1 MLDSSDSQPIGE
13 IVSPPPSVQINAP
26 QLTGSV
32 QAPVMGQP
40 IMQQNVVYI
49 QMPKFKHP
57 IRIWSYV
64 LIGVG
69 LLIYFVSTVLSLDN
83 GSETMF
89 ELGYGTCCMF
99 FNAAF
104 VCEIVFYYNMMEHNQ
119 SYGQGTG
126 WAITNIVLGAIL
138 TVIGL
143 FFALGMFA
151 SAFSV

>member
-1 MLDSSDSQPIGE
+1 MQGSPDSEHIGE
-13 IVSPPPSVQINAP
+13 IQAPQPVTINA
-26 QLTGSV
+26 GH
-32 QAPVMGQP
+32 QAAMAYGAQPVQP

-57 IRIWSYV
+57 VRIWSYV

-69 LLIYFVSTVLSLDN
+69 LLIYLVSTVFALDN
-83 GSETMF
+83 GTSALF

-104 VCEIVFYYNMMEHNQ
+104 VCEIVFYYNMMQHNQ

-126 WAITNIVLGAIL
+126 WAVTNIVFAAIL
-138 TVIGL
+138 IVIGL
-143 FFALGMFA
+143 FIALGMFL
-151 SAFSV
+151 SVLGL

>member
-1 MLDSSDSQPIGE
+1 MQGDQNNQIVGEIQTPQSVTINAGQQTVMPYGAQPI
-13 IVSPPPSVQINAP
+13 
-26 QLTGSV
+26 
-32 QAPVMGQP
+32 QP
-40 IMQQNVVYI
+40 IMQQNIMYI

-69 LLIYFVSTVLSLDN
+69 LLIYFVSIVLAFDN
-83 GSETMF
+83 GGETMF

-104 VCEIVFYYNMMEHNQ
+104 VCEIVFYYNMIQHNQ

-126 WAITNIVLGAIL
+126 WAITNIVLAVFLIVVG
-138 TVIGL
+138 T
-143 FFALGMFA
+143 LGMLSILFA
-151 SAFSV
+151 N

>member
-1 MLDSSDSQPIGE
+1 MQEDQNNQIIGE
-13 IVSPPPSVQINAP
+13 IQTPQSVTINAG
-26 QLTGSV
+26 Q
-32 QAPVMGQP
+32 QAGMPYGTQPVQP
-40 IMQQNVVYI
+40 IMQQNIMYI

-64 LIGVG
+64 LIAVG
-69 LLIYFVSTVLSLDN
+69 ILIYFVATVLAFDN
-83 GSETMF
+83 GTETVF

-104 VCEIVFYYNMMEHNQ
+104 VCEIVYYYNMMQHNQ

-126 WAITNIVLGAIL
+126 WAITNIVLAAIL
-138 TVIGL
+138 IVIGL

-151 SAFSV
+151 SAFSL

>member
-1 MLDSSDSQPIGE
+1 M
-13 IVSPPPSVQINAP
+13 
-26 QLTGSV
+26 
-32 QAPVMGQP
+32 
-40 IMQQNVVYI
+40 YI

-69 LLIYFVSTVLSLDN
+69 ILIYFVSTVLSFDS
-83 GSETMF
+83 GTETMF

-126 WAITNIVLGAIL
+126 WAITNIVFAAIL
-138 TVIGL
+138 TIIGL
-143 FFALGMFA
+143 FIALGMFA
-151 SAFSV
+151 SAFSL

>member
-1 MLDSSDSQPIGE
+1 MQGDQNNQIVGE
-13 IVSPPPSVQINAP
+13 IQTPQSVTINAGQQAGMP
-26 QLTGSV
+26 FGAQPV
-32 QAPVMGQP
+32 QPM
-40 IMQQNVVYI
+40 MQQNIVYI

-69 LLIYFVSTVLSLDN
+69 ILIYFVSTVLAFDS
-83 GSETMF
+83 GTETMF

-126 WAITNIVLGAIL
+126 WAITNIVFAVIL
-138 TVIGL
+138 TIIGL
-143 FFALGMFA
+143 FIAFGIFS
-151 SAFSV
+151 SAFSL

>member
-1 MLDSSDSQPIGE
+1 MQGDQNNQIVGEIQTPQSATINAGQQTVMPYGAQPI
-13 IVSPPPSVQINAP
+13 
-26 QLTGSV
+26 
-32 QAPVMGQP
+32 QP
-40 IMQQNVVYI
+40 IMQQNIMYI

-69 LLIYFVSTVLSLDN
+69 LLIYFVSIILAFDN
-83 GSETMF
+83 GGETMF

-104 VCEIVFYYNMMEHNQ
+104 VCEIVFYYNMIQHNQ

-126 WAITNIVLGAIL
+126 WAITNIVLAVFLIVVG
-138 TVIGL
+138 T
-143 FFALGMFA
+143 LGMLSILFA
-151 SAFSV
+151 N